1 MPATLKEGVAELA
14 SKFAD
19 LYKEMVTNSV
29 QFEELRKSTKETVS
43 DFKNSLEKLKSKIE
57 QIERDRII
65 REVELLSKINAL
77 EARFNALSEKAFH
90 RVAREA
96 AEAAMQKIYIES
108 ESRDITAK
116 KLPRQRLPSPKKKAK
131 RKKKSTR

>member
-19 LYKEMVTNSV
+19 LYKEMVTNSA

-43 DFKNSLEKLKSKIE
+43 DFKNSLEKLEGKIE
-57 QIERDRII
+57 QIEKDRII

-96 AEAAMQKIYIES
+96 AEVAMQKIFVES
-108 ESRDITAK
+108 TDISAK
-116 KLPRQRLPSPKKKAK
+116 KLPHKRLPSAKKKTK